1 MEIEKIET
9 EKMEIEKTETKKT
22 EKIETEKIETEK
34 TEMQNSARQN
44 ENKRK
49 IIFDC
54 DNTMGIPG
62 CDMDDGLC
70 LLYLLGREDIELL
83 AVSASFGNN
92 RTKVVYENT
101 RTMLRERNR
110 EDIPLWLGGLKP
122 EDWDSESSRNLVK
135 LARAYPH
142 EIDLIV
148 TGSLTN
154 IAGAFVLDSEF
165 FSLIKGIYFMG
176 GITAPLIFEKKEMK
190 ELNFSVDYKAS
201 TLVFQN
207 GENLHIITGN
217 ACLTV
222 MTSYSDFKERL
233 ENSSLGQYILKKESD
248 WFAYNDREYGIK
260 GFYNWDMT
268 TVLYYFYPELFR
280 KSKKN
285 IYITEENLKRGY
297 LEESLKT
304 GCPEEKDL
312 GRELYF
318 GEIKEKEEVKRKMLE
333 AFA

>member
-1 MEIEKIET
+1 
-9 EKMEIEKTETKKT
+9 
-22 EKIETEKIETEK
+22 
-34 TEMQNSARQN
+34 
-44 ENKRK
+44 
-49 IIFDC
+49 
-54 DNTMGIPG
+54 
-62 CDMDDGLC
+62 
-70 LLYLLGREDIELL
+70 
-83 AVSASFGNN
+83 
-92 RTKVVYENT
+92 
-101 RTMLRERNR
+101 MLRERNR

-135 LARAYPH
+135 FARAYPH

-154 IAGAFVLDSEF
+154 IAGAFVLDPEF
-165 FSLIKGIYFMG
+165 FCLIKGIYFMG

-201 TLVFQN
+201 TLVLQN

-217 ACLTV
+217 ACLAV

-233 ENSSLGQYILKKESD
+233 ENSSIGQYILKKESD

-285 IYITEENLKRGY
+285 IHITEENLKRGY
-297 LEESLKT
+297 LEENLKT
-304 GCPEEKDL
+304 GCSEEKVL

>member
-1 MEIEKIET
+1 
-9 EKMEIEKTETKKT
+9 
-22 EKIETEKIETEK
+22 
-34 TEMQNSARQN
+34 
-44 ENKRK
+44 
-49 IIFDC
+49 
-54 DNTMGIPG
+54 
-62 CDMDDGLC
+62 
-70 LLYLLGREDIELL
+70 
-83 AVSASFGNN
+83 
-92 RTKVVYENT
+92 
-101 RTMLRERNR
+101 MLRERNR

-154 IAGAFVLDSEF
+154 IAGAFVLDPEF
-165 FSLIKGIYFMG
+165 FCLIKGIYFMG

-201 TLVFQN
+201 TLVLQN

-217 ACLTV
+217 ACLAV

-233 ENSSLGQYILKKESD
+233 ENSSIGQYILKKESD

-268 TVLYYFYPELFR
+268 TVLYYFYPELFFR
-280 KSKKN
+280 KKKK
-285 IYITEENLKRGY
+285 ILITEENLKTGF
-297 LEESLKT
+297 LEEYLKT
-304 GCPEEKDL
+304 GFIEEYLEIGYPEENLKAGYPEEKVL

>member
-135 LARAYPH
+135 LARTYPH

-154 IAGAFVLDSEF
+154 IAGAFVLDPEF
-165 FSLIKGIYFMG
+165 FSLIKGMYFMG

-190 ELNFSVDYKAS
+190 ELNFSVDHKAS
-201 TLVFQN
+201 TLVLQN

-217 ACLTV
+217 ACLAV

-268 TVLYYFYPELFR
+268 TVLYYFYPELFL

-297 LEESLKT
+297 LEEILKT
-304 GCPEEKDL
+304 GCSEEKDL

>member
-1 MEIEKIET
+1 METEKIEIEKMEIKKMEIEIIEKQKIET
-9 EKMEIEKTETKKT
+9 EKN
-22 EKIETEKIETEK
+22 
-34 TEMQNSARQN
+34 EMQKRARQN

-70 LLYLLGREDIELL
+70 LLYLLTREDIELL

-101 RTMLRERNR
+101 KTMLRERNR

-122 EDWDSESSRNLVK
+122 EDWDSESSRNLVR
-135 LARAYPH
+135 LAREYPH

-176 GITAPLIFEKKEMK
+176 GITEPLLFEKKEMK

-201 TLVFQN
+201 ALVLQN

-217 ACLTV
+217 ACLSV

-233 ENSSLGQYILKKESD
+233 ENSSIGQYILKKESD

-268 TVLYYFYPELFR
+268 TVLYYFYPELFFTLE
-280 KSKKN
+280 KK
-285 IYITEENLKRGY
+285 IEITEEKLKSGY
-297 LEESLKT
+297 LEEKASGKT
-304 GCPEEKDL
+304 
-312 GRELYF
+312 LYF
-318 GEIKEKEEVKRKMLE
+318 GEIKDKEEVKRKMLE
-333 AFA
+333 AFS